1 MSDWTVDKLSE
12 QTEKL
17 MQNAFEAMEGEFAGV
32 RTGKA
37 SPALVENIMV
47 DYYGTS
53 TRLRDIAGITAP
65 EPRMLVIQPWD
76 QNAIKGIEKAVI
88 ASQLG
93 ISPVSDG
100 RVIRLPIPE
109 LSEERREELAKMV
122 RSRGEEARIEIR
134 NVRRTAN
141 EAAKAFEKAS
151 EMTEDDLR
159 GTQKEIQDLTD
170 KYVGLINEAVKQ
182 KEKEL
187 MSL

>member
-1 MSDWTVDKLSE
+1 MSDWTVDKLSK
-12 QTEKL
+12 QAEKL
-17 MQNAFEAMEGEFAGV
+17 MQDAFEAMESEFAGI

-37 SPALVENIMV
+37 APALVENIMV

-76 QNAIKGIEKAVI
+76 QSAIKSIEKAVI

-122 RSRGEEARIEIR
+122 RSRGEEARVEIR
-134 NVRRTAN
+134 NARRNAN
-141 EAAKAFEKAS
+141 EAAKGFEKKS

-159 GTQKEIQDLTD
+159 VTQKEIQELTD
-170 KYVGLINEAVKQ
+170 TYVGEVDEAVKQ

-187 MSL
+187 MAL